1 MSFEDD
7 LKKLGDDV
15 SNLVD
20 NAINSQNFQQLN
32 QKITDSINQ
41 LVYPRKTELIRILRR
56 TKDPTSSRSGA
67 IGNQVLKTAEIT
79 SRSVISGSLRPGC
92 CAGICSCPPPMSHF
106 SADFKQP

>member
-41 LVYPRKTELIRILRR
+41 LVYPRKNRSSSGYSAGRR
-56 TKDPTSSRSGA
+56 TLPAAGA
-67 IGNQVLKTAEIT
+67 ALPET
-79 SRSVISGSLRPGC
+79 R
-92 CAGICSCPPPMSHF
+92 F
-106 SADFKQP
+106 